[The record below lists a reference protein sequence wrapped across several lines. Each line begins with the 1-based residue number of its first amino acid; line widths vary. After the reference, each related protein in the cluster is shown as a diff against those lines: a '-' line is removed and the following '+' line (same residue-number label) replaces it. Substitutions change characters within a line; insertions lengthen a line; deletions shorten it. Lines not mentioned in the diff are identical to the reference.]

1 MAYDD
6 IQLHSSQSGVT
17 PRILYFGMDASETF
31 SKGDIVTLAN
41 TGQVQEALT
50 TGVLPAGLTG
60 VAMAGPTGPGG
71 ITLNNPRTGTTYAEN
86 DAIPVAMFDLGTLWR
101 THNYTEAASA
111 WNEAAPTRATI
122 GDEGALMSIGG
133 VWGFDQGEDANEAT
147 CRVVDVLNSRGE
159 SIQDTGETLTA
170 TATDYWV
177 VFQVIAH
184 ASTPDSAEAPDP
196 IAET

>member
-6 IQLHSSQSGVT
+6 IQIHSSNGGVS
-17 PRILYFGMDASETF
+17 PRIAYWGMDASEAF
-31 SKGDIVTLAN
+31 SKGDVVTLAD

-60 VAMAGPTGPGG
+60 VAMEGPVGADGT
-71 ITLNNPRTGTTYAEN
+71 THNNPKTAAAYAEN
-86 DAIPVAMFDLGTLWR
+86 DPIAVALFDLGTWWR
-101 THNYTEAASA
+101 THQFTEAAST
-111 WNEAAPTRATI
+111 WNEAAPTRASI
-122 GDEGALMSIGG
+122 GDTCSIMSIGG
-133 VWGFDQGEDANEAT
+133 VWGVDQGEDANEAT
-147 CRVVDVLNSRGE
+147 CRIMDVLNSRGE
-159 SIQDTGETLTA
+159 SIQNTGETLTA

-184 ASTPDSAEAPDP
+184 QATPDSAEAADP